1 VGGEGF
7 LFSVDVDAD
16 SSVAVGGGDAAGI
29 EPAVGGFDDFFV
41 EVVALFV
48 GDGGLNLG

>member
-1 VGGEGF
+1 MGGEGF

-41 EVVALFV
+41 EVV
-48 GDGGLNLG
+48 NLG

>member
-1 VGGEGF
+1 MGGEGF

-16 SSVAVGGGDAAGI
+16 SSVAVGGGDAGI